1 MKKVLTVNIGLNAQR
16 ETNSGHV
23 RSEIIESLE
32 RLNVSNTMVF
42 NGLAALSE
50 WRLANAPNFNVVWT
64 DAGVLVVQVST
75 TYTEAH
81 LLQRL
86 VNLCDVFKEDAI
98 AYTIADEA
106 GQVYCKNLAY
116 RSDYTKRYLFS
127 DNLFVTL

>member
-1 MKKVLTVNIGLNAQR
+1 MKKSLTVNIGLNAKRQ
-16 ETNSGHV
+16 TNSGHV
-23 RSEIIESLE
+23 RSEILESVQ
-32 RLNVSNTMVF
+32 RLNTEDE
-42 NGLAALSE
+42 LHIWD
-50 WRLANAPNFNVVWT
+50 WRLANAPNGGVWT
-64 DAGVLVVQVST
+64 DAGVLVIQVTT

-86 VNLCDVFKEDAI
+86 VNLCDYFKEDAI

-116 RSDYTKRYLFS
+116 RSDYANRYLFS

>member
-1 MKKVLTVNIGLNAQR
+1 MKKLLTVNIGLNAKR

-23 RSEIIESLE
+23 RSEILESVR
-32 RLNVSNTMVF
+32 RLNTN
-42 NGLAALSE
+42 NDLHISE
-50 WRLANAPNFNVVWT
+50 TLQWDWRLANAPKSEVWT

-75 TYTEAH
+75 LYTEAH
-81 LLQRL
+81 LMQRL

-116 RSDYTKRYLFS
+116 RSDYLGRYLFS
-127 DNLFVTL
+127 DNLFINL